1 MINVNITKM
10 KKNGLFMAALMVGF
24 AFTVQAQKSVGYRS
38 PNPGIMNPTYEM
50 AIEPQYDNVWLDF
63 SEGLACVQMRRGNPT
78 FLYIQYN
85 GEVAFDK
92 QLMNPRPFKNTLA
105 AIENSEHKWG
115 FMNIEGKVVIPTEY
129 GDVSDFSGNFAVV
142 TVDVTGGGHYRMTY
156 IDLNGKLMG
165 EPRFFGARPLSEGYA
180 VVKLKDGNWQVLN
193 RYFTA
198 TSGRL
203 PYEDV
208 KDFHEGLARVRIGER
223 YGFIDTTGN
232 LVIAMSDDWCS
243 ERFSEG
249 LCLIKR
255 GGKFGY
261 MDMQGRVVIPC
272 QFTYAEDFS
281 CSRAIASKSQPDEN
295 SGMITSR
302 GVIDHKGEWVVEE
315 GKFDWIETFSEDYAV
330 VSLDGKYG
338 FANVNGRV
346 VIEMKY
352 EKARPFHEGFAAV
365 RVDRK
370 WGFLHLL
377 DEDPKK

>member
-1 MINVNITKM
+1 M
-10 KKNGLFMAALMVGF
+10 KKNRLFIAALLVGF
-24 AFTVQAQKSVGYRS
+24 AFTAQAQKLVGYRS
-38 PNPGIMNPTYEM
+38 PNPGTGNIGYEM
-50 AIEPQYDNVWLDF
+50 AIKPQFDYIALDF
-63 SEGLACVQMRRGNPT
+63 SEGLACVRFKINEFHT
-78 FLYIQYN
+78 YIDTT
-85 GEVAFDK
+85 GKPVFDK
-92 QLMNPRPFKNTLA
+92 KYVNVGPFNNGYA
-105 AIENSEHKWG
+105 AVEEEPNSAIYT
-115 FMNIEGKVVIPTEY
+115 FIDRNGKPLTDQTFRMPY
-129 GDVSDFSGNFAVV
+129 DFSEGYAVV
-142 TVDVTGGGHYRMTY
+142 KVDVTGGGHYRYTY
-156 IDLNGKLMG
+156 MDTEGKLFG
-165 EPRFFGARPLSEGYA
+165 QPRYLAATSFSEGYA
-180 VVKLKDGNWQVLN
+180 AVQGNDKNWMVLN
-193 RYFTA
+193 KRFVATA
-198 TSGRL
+198 NNL
-203 PYEDV
+203 PYDEIAN
-208 KDFHEGLARVRIGER
+208 FHEGLARVRIGER

-330 VSLDGKYG
+330 VALDGKYG

-346 VIEMKY
+346 VIEMTY

-365 RVDRK
+365 RVNRK
-370 WGFLHLL
+370 WGFLQLL

>member
-1 MINVNITKM
+1 M
-10 KKNGLFMAALMVGF
+10 KKFFPLLLMTVLSGIAA
-24 AFTVQAQKSVGYRS
+24 QAQNQVGYRS
-38 PNPGIMNPTYEM
+38 PNPGIMNPSYEM
-50 AIEPQYDNVWLDF
+50 AIEPQFDNVALDF
-63 SEGLACVQMRRGNPT
+63 SEGMACVMIQRGQMHT
-78 FLYIQYN
+78 YINTN
-85 GEVAFDK
+85 GKPAFDK
-92 QLMNPRPFKNTLA
+92 QFRNPRPFVNSVA
-105 AIENSEHKWG
+105 AVENDEHKWG
-115 FMNIEGKVVIPTEY
+115 FMNVDGKIIIPMEY
-129 GDVSDFSGNFAVV
+129 GDVSNFSEGFAVV
-142 TVDVTGGGHYRMTY
+142 SVDVTGGGHYRMSY

-165 EPRFFGARPLSEGYA
+165 VPRFFSANPLSESYA
-180 VVKLKDGNWQVLN
+180 AIKLKDGNWQVLN

-198 TSGRL
+198 TSGLL
-203 PYEDV
+203 PYEGV
-208 KDFHEGLARVRIGER
+208 GEFHEGLARVRIGER
-223 YGFIDTTGN
+223 YGFIDTTGK

-261 MDMQGRVVIPC
+261 MDMQGRTVIPC

-302 GVIDHKGEWVVEE
+302 GIINHDGEWVVEE
-315 GKFDWIETFSEDYAV
+315 GKFDWIETFSEDLAV

-338 FANVNGRV
+338 YANVNGRV

-352 EKARPFHEGFAAV
+352 DKARAFHEGYAAV

-370 WGFLHLL
+370 WGFLKLTNV
-377 DEDPKK
+377 DEKMKLIGY